1 MTGESTQP
9 ALGFWEAAFQEH
21 GGSLLR
27 FLSSRV
33 RRREDAEDLLQEIF
47 VRAMRA
53 RTDRSE
59 PDNPRAYLF
68 TTAQRVLQSHVRA
81 GARRGADLG
90 LDEAAAESAEPKATS
105 GLETRELRRQL
116 ERATGR
122 MTRPERIAFEHALLE
137 HKPYEQIAREQGWSR
152 EQVKIN
158 VYRARKRALE
168 TLGAFLRPSE

>member
-59 PDNPRAYLF
+59 PDNPWAYLF
-68 TTAQRVLQSHVRA
+68 HHGTTRA
-81 GARRGADLG
+81 PEPCPGGGPARCRPRSGRGGGGVGGAEGDLRSRDPGA
-90 LDEAAAESAEPKATS
+90 SAP
-105 GLETRELRRQL
+105 
-116 ERATGR
+116 TGACDR
-122 MTRPERIAFEHALLE
+122 TDDASRTIAFEHALLE
-137 HKPYEQIAREQGWSR
+137 HKPYEQIARERGGAASR
-152 EQVKIN
+152 
-158 VYRARKRALE
+158 
-168 TLGAFLRPSE
+168 